1 MMKPALTLAL
11 LALASGAVAQVPDG
25 SDQAY
30 QPIAPASQA
39 IIFQPVPAPPQTAQ
53 PAPDSARLPDDPRG
67 YLENP
72 NTTWQN
78 NLVEEFPPI
87 VGAALI
93 DDPSRTLTQGTVL
106 QAVFGGAVSSEL
118 PGSVV
123 ATLTRGVYSMDG
135 TRLLLPRGSKLY
147 GAYRAD
153 TQLAQTRIMIVWSR
167 VLTPD
172 GLSAQ
177 IASAGTDGQGRTGA
191 TGRVDTHFGARF
203 GTAALLSVIGIAP
216 VALVSDGDSTNSVQ
230 TDLAT
235 QVGSNLQNATAA
247 ALEEYL
253 RITPTI
259 HVDQGSRI
267 SAILQRDIVFDD
279 F

>member
-1 MMKPALTLAL
+1 MNRTALTLAL
-11 LALASGAVAQVPDG
+11 VTLASSAMAQEAPG
-25 SDQAY
+25 QNY
-30 QPIAPASQA
+30 QPINSGSQPV
-39 IIFQPVPAPPQTAQ
+39 IFQPFPAAPQPVQVQ
-53 PAPDSARLPDDPRG
+53 PGDTRLPEEQRG
-67 YLENP
+67 YQENQ

-78 NLVEEFPPI
+78 NLVEEYPPI
-87 VGAALI
+87 VGASII

-106 QAVFGGAVSSEL
+106 SAVFGGAVSSEL

-123 ATLTRGVYSMDG
+123 ATITRGVYSMDG

-147 GAYRAD
+147 GEYRAD
-153 TQLAQTRIMIVWSR
+153 TTLAQTRIMIVWSR
-167 VLTPD
+167 VITPD

-177 IASAGTDGQGRTGA
+177 IGSAGTDGQGRTGA
-191 TGRVDTHFGARF
+191 TGRVNTHFAKRF
-203 GTAALLSVIGIAP
+203 GTAALLSIIGIAP
-216 VALVSDGDSTNSVQ
+216 VALVSDSDSNNSVR

-247 ALEEYL
+247 ALDEYL

-259 HVDQGSRI
+259 FVDQGSRI
-267 SAILQRDIVFDD
+267 NAILQRDVVFDS

>member
-1 MMKPALTLAL
+1 MNPTALSLALVTLASS
-11 LALASGAVAQVPDG
+11 ALAQE
-25 SDQAY
+25 QNY
-30 QPIAPASQA
+30 QPINSGSQPV
-39 IIFQPVPAPPQTAQ
+39 IFQPYSPAPQ
-53 PAPDSARLPDDPRG
+53 PVQVQPENTRLPEEQRG
-67 YLENP
+67 YQENP

-78 NLVEEFPPI
+78 NLVEEYPPI
-87 VGAALI
+87 VGASII

-106 QAVFGGAVSSEL
+106 TAVFGGAVSSEL

-123 ATLTRGVYSMDG
+123 ATITRGVYSMDG

-147 GAYRAD
+147 GEYRAD
-153 TQLAQTRIMIVWSR
+153 TKLAQTRIAVVWSR
-167 VLTPD
+167 VITPD

-177 IASAGTDGQGRTGA
+177 IGSAGTDGQGRSGA
-191 TGRVDTHFGARF
+191 TGRVDTHFGERF
-203 GTAALLSVIGIAP
+203 GTAALLSIIGIAP
-216 VALVSDGDSTNSVQ
+216 VALVADNDSSNSVQ

-247 ALEEYL
+247 ALEDYL

-259 HVDQGSRI
+259 YVDQGSRI
-267 SAILQRDIVFDD
+267 NAILQRDVVFDN

>member
-1 MMKPALTLAL
+1 MKKTPL
-11 LALASGAVAQVPDG
+11 LVAFIALASTATAQNSG
-25 SDQAY
+25 GTSSEY
-30 QPIAPASQA
+30 QPINTPSQP
-39 IIFQPVPAPPQTAQ
+39 IIFQPYPTVPQATPQEDMRRPEEQ
-53 PAPDSARLPDDPRG
+53 RRFQ
-67 YLENP
+67 ENT
-72 NTTWQN
+72 NTTWQDN
-78 NLVEEFPPI
+78 MVEEFPPI
-87 VGAALI
+87 VGAYPI

-106 QAVFGGAVSSEL
+106 EAVFGGAISSEL

-147 GAYRAD
+147 GEYRAD
-153 TQLAQTRIMIVWSR
+153 TELAQTRIMIVWSR
-167 VLTPD
+167 IMTPD

-177 IASAGTDGQGRTGA
+177 IGSAGTDAQGRTGA
-191 TGRVDTHFGARF
+191 TGIIKTHFGKRF
-203 GTAALLSVIGIAP
+203 GSAALLSLIGIAP
-216 VALVSDGDSTNSVQ
+216 VALVSESDSNNSVR

-235 QVGSNLQNATAA
+235 QVGSNMQDATAA

-267 SAILQRDIVFDD
+267 NAILQRDVVFES

>member
-1 MMKPALTLAL
+1 MNRTAITLAL
-11 LALASGAVAQVPDG
+11 VTLASSAMAQEAPG
-25 SDQAY
+25 QNY
-30 QPIAPASQA
+30 QPINGGSQPV
-39 IIFQPVPAPPQTAQ
+39 IFQPFPAAPQPVQVQ
-53 PAPDSARLPDDPRG
+53 PDDTRLPEEQRG
-67 YLENP
+67 YQENQ

-78 NLVEEFPPI
+78 NLVEEYPLI
-87 VGAALI
+87 VGASII

-106 QAVFGGAVSSEL
+106 SAVFGGAVSSEL

-123 ATLTRGVYSMDG
+123 ATITRGVYSMDG

-147 GAYRAD
+147 GEYRAD
-153 TQLAQTRIMIVWSR
+153 TTLAQTRIMIVWSR
-167 VLTPD
+167 VITPD

-177 IASAGTDGQGRTGA
+177 IGSAGTDGQGRTGA
-191 TGRVDTHFGARF
+191 TGRVNTHFGKRF
-203 GTAALLSVIGIAP
+203 GTAALLSIIGIAP
-216 VALVSDGDSTNSVQ
+216 VALVSDNDSNNSVR

-247 ALEEYL
+247 ALDEYL

-259 HVDQGSRI
+259 FVDQGSRI
-267 SAILQRDIVFDD
+267 NAILQRDVVFDS

>member
-1 MMKPALTLAL
+1 MNKTTLSLTLLTLASS
-11 LALASGAVAQVPDG
+11 ATAQNAGGTSPE
-25 SDQAY
+25 Y
-30 QPIAPASQA
+30 QPVNTPSQP
-39 IIFQPVPAPPQTAQ
+39 IIFQPYPATRQAGTQEDTRRPEEQRAFM
-53 PAPDSARLPDDPRG
+53 
-67 YLENP
+67 ENT

-78 NLVEEFPPI
+78 NMVEEFPPI
-87 VGAALI
+87 VGASMI

-106 QAVFGGAVSSEL
+106 DAVFDGAISSEL

-147 GAYRAD
+147 GEYRAD
-153 TQLAQTRIMIVWSR
+153 TELAQTRIMIVWSR
-167 VLTPD
+167 VMTPD

-177 IASAGTDGQGRTGA
+177 IGSAGTDPQGRTGA
-191 TGRVDTHFGARF
+191 TGIVRTHFGKRF
-203 GTAALLSVIGIAP
+203 GSAALLSLIGIAP
-216 VALVSDGDSTNSVQ
+216 VALVSDSDSNNTVR

-235 QVGSNLQNATAA
+235 QVGSNTQDATAA
-247 ALEEYL
+247 ALEDYL

-267 SAILQRDIVFDD
+267 SAILQRDVVFDS

>member
-1 MMKPALTLAL
+1 MNRTALSLALVTLASS
-11 LALASGAVAQVPDG
+11 AMAQE
-25 SDQAY
+25 QNY
-30 QPIAPASQA
+30 QPINSGSQP
-39 IIFQPVPAPPQTAQ
+39 IIFQPVQ
-53 PAPDSARLPDDPRG
+53 PAPQPVQVQPEITRLPEEQRG
-67 YLENP
+67 YQENP

-78 NLVEEFPPI
+78 NLVEEYPPI
-87 VGAALI
+87 VGASII

-106 QAVFGGAVSSEL
+106 TAVFGGAVSSEL

-123 ATLTRGVYSMDG
+123 ATITRGVYSMDG

-147 GAYRAD
+147 GEYRAD
-153 TQLAQTRIMIVWSR
+153 TKLAQTRIAVVWSR
-167 VLTPD
+167 VITPD

-177 IASAGTDGQGRTGA
+177 IGSAGTDGQGRSGA
-191 TGRVDTHFGARF
+191 TGRVDTHFGERF
-203 GTAALLSVIGIAP
+203 GTAALLSIIGIAP
-216 VALVSDGDSTNSVQ
+216 VALVADNDSSNSVQ

-247 ALEEYL
+247 ALEDYL

-259 HVDQGSRI
+259 YVDQGSRI
-267 SAILQRDIVFDD
+267 NAILQRDVVFDN